1 MSTADALEA
10 ALVELVNRAAN
21 ATLELDPKA
30 ASRLAAS
37 EGHRARLIA
46 ELPGGVEKSFTLAV
60 VGGRMV
66 FTPHAEAEPNVMV
79 RGSVPALL
87 SMLAGGRSAGPVTIE
102 GDVGVLEELAAV
114 FKGFA
119 PDLAEPLSK
128 LVGETSADGI
138 LNAAEAGLA
147 LLRSAAEATAAS
159 LRRGVGERFATRSRV
174 NVLLD
179 RLDDARERS
188 DRLAARINGLEGAR
202 RPNARPE
209 RPAP

>member
-1 MSTADALEA
+1 MSTADVFES
-10 ALVELVNRAAN
+10 ALVELVNRATN

-30 ASRLAAS
+30 ASRLAAA

-46 ELPGGVEKSFTLAV
+46 ALPGGREQSFTLSV
-60 VGGRMV
+60 VGGRMA
-66 FTPHAEAEPNVMV
+66 FTPHAEAEPNVVV

-102 GDVGVLEELAAV
+102 GDVSVLEELAAI

-147 LLRSAAEATAAS
+147 LLKSAAEATGES
-159 LRRGVGERFATRSRV
+159 LRRGVGERFATRTRV

-179 RLDDARERS
+179 RLEDARERS
-188 DRLAARINGLEGAR
+188 DRLAARIGNLESAR
-202 RPNARPE
+202 GSHQRPE
-209 RPAP
+209 PPTP